1 MKKRR
6 ITQDDAPGGLTHNPF
21 EALRRSESDDVGEE
35 SPSPTADPESEEAE
49 GAEQHAGLVVRREK
63 KGRGGKTV
71 TRVSGLTLEPS
82 ALSELA
88 REMKRALGCGATVEE
103 ADVLLQGAL
112 TERAAEWLRKRLG
125 ARVTIGN

>member
-1 MKKRR
+1 MKKPR
-6 ITQDDAPGGLTHNPF
+6 INQDDRPDGLTHNPF
-21 EALRRSESDDVGEE
+21 AALGSSGSGDAGSRTPEPAPDPSEPDVAER
-35 SPSPTADPESEEAE
+35 ADRI
-49 GAEQHAGLVVRREK
+49 VVRREK

-71 TRVSGLTLEPS
+71 TRVSGLTLEPP

-88 REMKRALGCGATVEE
+88 REMKRALGCGATVEA

-112 TERAAEWLRKRLG
+112 TERAAEWLRSRLG